1 MIDLNN
7 HKLELDYPC
16 SWCYKIVIL
25 NEHNANK
32 IAKEIFIEREHTV
45 TKSKVSSKGKFKS
58 YNLEITVHSDED
70 RTNFHKVIGEHKHV
84 KMVV

>member
-7 HKLELDYPC
+7 HKLELEYPC
-16 SWCYKIVIL
+16 NWCYKIVIL

-32 IAKEIFIEREHTV
+32 IAKEIFEDREHSV

-58 YNLEITVHSDED
+58 YNLEITVHSDND
-70 RTNFHKVIGEHKHV
+70 RTHFHKILGEHTQV

>member
-7 HKLELDYPC
+7 HKLELKYPC

-32 IAKEIFIEREHTV
+32 IAKEVFVDREHTV

-58 YNLEITVHSDED
+58 YNLEIIVTSDED
-70 RTNFHKVIGEHKHV
+70 RTNFHKVIGEHKQV